1 MMMSLRRIIPSLVS
15 TYLLISIAFL
25 TGQSNACGVL
35 THNEVL
41 RRARSLYSIAPSPSD
56 DSSPFH
62 LHHAYINEVLSQS
75 YTRSAAQAGAFF
87 PDWGYGCF
95 SNDVAAEAAHWPPF
109 IVASIRHFK
118 KTYGPLYILNNSK
131 DEPIFV
137 KNTLWPN
144 GTFMSA
150 EDQTHKDKLLTFI
163 FSTALHASSDATWH
177 SLKMYN
183 GFIRMIAGVDFAASY
198 SDAHTLT
205 DTGGDIILAHRM
217 DGIPDSKSWV
227 EKTWWIPTSDIIQ
240 IYENMGIL
248 TVNRFTFSF
257 CVARGLAAMQAL
269 VSAGG
274 AMYDTYAEKSPAM
287 IEFFDEY
294 YLGGLDEMTGT
305 AVWCWR
311 NLTEWMWDE
320 KGGDASDGWDLCD
333 TFKLIKSRN
342 GGKIEPP
349 DPPLLPFG
357 EGSSST
363 GKDKRYTHRGVYN
376 EVRANKKLRA
386 LVERYEENIYHD
398 EDERLGSEEIFVPDE
413 LPYFEDY
420 NEDVGIEGD
429 KFNTQRT
436 TPSPFPGS
444 FADPLYL
451 STGKPFSKFG
461 SYLSIGNLGTK
472 QILDGIDIQ
481 TAQTE
486 SIELTASAFVETED
500 QDYITGGA
508 VYSIDLKEILDSQ
521 PHGTSINLSQLQFL
535 KTTSRSDYAHFI
547 TPSAA
552 DKTEKLCH
560 AKGYF
565 DNRKTILE
573 RIKLEDYVT
582 NTTPNHPNARFGAAT
597 TPVRLKS
604 GVYNVITAPGPTIFN
619 SSSPKIGFIPA
630 GYLDVFK
637 GPQRIL
643 RLSFEDLPGGDRVGE
658 REFGSVM
665 LAADI
670 DSDGEDE
677 LILGMPYADG
687 TRSGCGL
694 QLAEG
699 EVAVVRIGVLV
710 ENALKGCDEVV
721 EGAVARVNLPEWEKK
736 GEDCDQNSYDWF
748 GRSLVWMGKSRM
760 VGVGAPGHGKVY
772 VFKWDDGIRG
782 LVFEYAV
789 WGTKKDGFG
798 GWGLESGVS
807 PTGREWLAVGSPN
820 DEHQVGQVSIFRIGK
835 NANANEAVLI
845 AKVKSKEGEKFGKFG
860 MVLKGDDAEGGL
872 WVSSPFAEGERGA
885 VWWVD
890 IGAIADGDGHWK
902 PTAARAARQ
911 IIIGE
916 LFSDIVTEYTTAQLL
931 SGSEEK
937 AHFGASLAVVDIN
950 GDKRSDLIVGI
961 PFSGVTDRDEG
972 MRFRGAVAVFIRTD
986 ESPTMNG
993 AND

>member
-1 MMMSLRRIIPSLVS
+1 MIFLRIPSLVS
-15 TYLLISIAFL
+15 TYLSISIHFL
-25 TGQSNACGVL
+25 SGLSNACGVL

-41 RRARSLYSIAPSPSD
+41 RRARSLYSISPSSSD
-56 DSSPFH
+56 DSSPFQ
-62 LHHAYINEVLSQS
+62 LHHAYINDILSRP
-75 YTRSAAQAGAFF
+75 YTRPAAQAGAFF

-95 SNDVAAEAAHWPPF
+95 SNDVPAEAAHWPPF
-109 IVASIRHFK
+109 IVASIRHFH
-118 KTYGPLYILNNSK
+118 KTYGPLYIQNDSD
-131 DEPIFV
+131 DEPIFT

-144 GTFMSA
+144 GTFMSE
-150 EDQTHKDKLLTFI
+150 EDQAHKDKLLTFI
-163 FSTALHASSDATWH
+163 FSVTLHASSDATWH

-183 GFIRMIAGVDFAASY
+183 GFIRMIAGIDFAASY
-198 SDAHTLT
+198 SDAHTLA
-205 DTGGDIILAHRM
+205 DTAGDIILAHRM
-217 DGIPDSKSWV
+217 DGVPDSKSWV
-227 EKTWWIPTSDIIQ
+227 EKTWWIPTADILQ
-240 IYENMGIL
+240 IYENMGIS

-294 YLGGLDEMTGT
+294 YLGGLDEMAGT

-311 NLTEWMWDE
+311 NLTEWMWDSN
-320 KGGDASDGWDLCD
+320 GGDASDGWDLCD

-349 DPPLLPFG
+349 NPPLLPFSEDG
-357 EGSSST
+357 EKNVGNT
-363 GKDKRYTHRGVYN
+363 YTHIGVYN
-376 EVRANKKLRA
+376 EVIRNQKLRK

-398 EDERLGSEEIFVPDE
+398 EDERLGSEEVFVPDE

-420 NEDVGIEGD
+420 NEDVGIEGN
-429 KFNTQRT
+429 KVGTPKP

-444 FADPLYL
+444 FTDPLYL

-472 QILDGIDIQ
+472 QILDGIDIK
-481 TAQTE
+481 TAQAE

-500 QDYITGGA
+500 QDYVAGGA
-508 VYSIDLKEILDSQ
+508 VYSIDLKEILNDQ
-521 PHGTSINLSQLQFL
+521 PHPSISLPQLQFL
-535 KTTSRSDYAHFI
+535 KTTSRSDYTHI
-547 TPSAA
+547 LSPPSD
-552 DKTEKLCH
+552 DKTEKVCH

-573 RIKLEDYVT
+573 KVKLNDYIT
-582 NTTPNHPNARFGAAT
+582 NAIPNHPNARFGAAT

-604 GVYNVITAPGPTIFN
+604 GVYNVVTAPGPKIFN

-643 RLSFEDLPGGDRVGE
+643 RLSFDDLPGGDRVGE
-658 REFGSVM
+658 REFGSVV

-677 LILGMPYADG
+677 LVLGMPYADG
-687 TRSGCGL
+687 NRSGCGL

-721 EGAVARVNLPEWEKK
+721 DGAVVRVTLPEWEKK

-748 GRSLVWMGKSRM
+748 GRSLVWMSKSRTI
-760 VGVGAPGHGKVY
+760 GVGAPGRGKVY
-772 VFKWDDGIRG
+772 FFKWDDGVGG

-789 WGTKKDGFG
+789 WGMKKDGFG

-807 PTGREWLAVGSPN
+807 PTGKEWLAVGAPN
-820 DEHQVGQVSIFRIGK
+820 DEHQIGHVAIFRILK
-835 NANANEAVLI
+835 NEAALV
-845 AKVKSKEGEKFGKFG
+845 AKVKSKEAEKFGKFG

-911 IIIGE
+911 VIIGE
-916 LFSDIVTEYTTAQLL
+916 LFSDIFMEYTTAQLL

-950 GDKRSDLIVGI
+950 GDKKSDLIVGI
-961 PFSGVTDRDEG
+961 PFSGVTDKDEG
-972 MRFRGAVAVFIRTD
+972 MRFKGAVAVFVRTD
-986 ESPTMNG
+986 EPPTMNG
-993 AND
+993 ASDQ